1 MKYSIDAADAETIIK
16 GINILQKNL
25 FINYKLPKSEK
36 LSSDVVDYLQDTL
49 HNLFQRSRINEIWKY
64 ND

>member
-1 MKYSIDAADAETIIK
+1 MKYSIDAVDAEAIIK
-16 GINILQKNL
+16 SMNIIQKNL
-25 FINYKLPKSEK
+25 FINYKLPKSKK